1 MKNNSC
7 RIKGGTDMNRQD
19 FYDGKLF
26 DAYRYMGAHKD
37 GDKIRFVTY
46 APRASRISIIGEF
59 NNWNEEFMEQD
70 AQSGF
75 FLFYSDKAKEG
86 QMYKYCIY
94 GPDGNRQEH
103 CDPYG
108 FEMEL
113 RPGACSIIRDI
124 TTYQFHDDSWM
135 QMRSVGM
142 EDAVNVYEMH
152 MGSWRMNEKDENGW
166 YQYDEI
172 AEMLVPYLKKNNY
185 THVELMPLSEH
196 PFDGSWG
203 YQNTGFFA
211 PTKRY
216 GTPDKLMKFVD
227 MMHQA
232 GIGVIMDFVPVHF
245 AVDGYGLKLYDGT
258 PLYEYDNKDTG
269 ESEWG
274 SCNFIHSRREVQ
286 CFLQSAANYWLEEY
300 HFDGFRFDGVTS
312 MLYYSHGLGEAF
324 CNYGDYFNGHQ
335 DDNAICYLTL
345 ANRLIHQV
353 NAKAITIAEEVSGMP
368 GLAAKYEDGGYGF
381 DYRMAM
387 NIPDYWIKTI
397 KEKIDEDWKPS
408 SMFWEVTN
416 RRKDEKTISYAES
429 HDQALVGD
437 KTIIF
442 RLIDADMYWH
452 MQKGDENYTVNRGI
466 SLHKMIRL
474 LTATTINGGYLN
486 FMGNEFGHPEWID
499 FPREGNGWSCKY
511 ARRQWNLVDNKNLAY
526 HYMGD
531 FDAAMLEVVKSIKN
545 FQATPVQEIW
555 HNDGDQVLAY
565 MRKDL
570 IFVFNFN
577 PKQSFTDY
585 GFLVPAGTYEVILNT
600 DNPDYGGNG
609 LTDDT
614 IKHFTIHDPLYKKD
628 KKEWLKL
635 YIPARTAV
643 VLRRT
648 K

>member
-7 RIKGGTDMNRQD
+7 MIKGGTNMNRQD

-59 NNWNEEFMEQD
+59 NDWNEEFMEQD

-124 TTYQFHDDSWM
+124 TTYRFNDRSWM

-142 EDAVNVYEMH
+142 EDAINIYEMH
-152 MGSWRMNEKDENGW
+152 MGSWRMNKKDENGW

-172 AEMLVPYLKKNNY
+172 AKMLVPYLKQNNY

-300 HFDGFRFDGVTS
+300 HFDGIRMDAVSRLIYWQGDESRGVNDTAIDFLKAFNLGLKQRHPTAMLIAEDSTAYPGVTEPVWKG
-312 MLYYSHGLGEAF
+312 GL
-324 CNYGDYFNGHQ
+324 
-335 DDNAICYLTL
+335 
-345 ANRLIHQV
+345 
-353 NAKAITIAEEVSGMP
+353 
-368 GLAAKYEDGGYGF
+368 GF
-381 DYRMAM
+381 DYKWDLGWMHDTLEYFQTGPEYRSRDYHKLTFSMVYFWNERYM
-387 NIPDYWIKTI
+387 LEYCHDEVVHGKGSLVNKMWGDYWNKFAGLRLYLAHMMGHPGKKLMFMGSEYGQFTEWHEYEELQWNLTEENDMHKKTQLFF
-397 KEKIDEDWKPS
+397 KDMNHYYKDNKVL
-408 SMFWEVTN
+408 WEN
-416 RRKDEKTISYAES
+416 DYEPEGYEW
-429 HDQALVGD
+429 
-437 KTIIF
+437 
-442 RLIDADMYWH
+442 IDADNC
-452 MQKGDENYTVNRGI
+452 DESIFSFIRHDKKNNESLVFVCNYTPVVR
-466 SLHKMIRL
+466 
-474 LTATTINGGYLN
+474 Y
-486 FMGNEFGHPEWID
+486 D
-499 FPREGNGWSCKY
+499 FRIGVPKLGEY
-511 ARRQWNLVDNKNLAY
+511 VE
-526 HYMGD
+526 D
-531 FDAAMLEVVKSIKN
+531 F
-545 FQATPVQEIW
+545 
-555 HNDGDQVLAY
+555 
-565 MRKDL
+565 
-570 IFVFNFN
+570 
-577 PKQSFTDY
+577 
-585 GFLVPAGTYEVILNT
+585 NT
-600 DNPDYGGNG
+600 DNEIYGGSG
-609 LTDDT
+609 QVIDDVLLAEEIPYNNQPYSVK
-614 IKHFTIHDPLYKKD
+614 IKVPPMAAIV
-628 KKEWLKL
+628 LK
-635 YIPARTAV
+635 V
-643 VLRRT
+643 MNN
-648 K
+648 KSK

>member
-59 NNWNEEFMEQD
+59 NDWNEEFMEQD

-232 GIGVIMDFVPVHF
+232 GIGVIMDFVPV
-245 AVDGYGLKLYDGT
+245 
-258 PLYEYDNKDTG
+258 
-269 ESEWG
+269 
-274 SCNFIHSRREVQ
+274 Q
-286 CFLQSAANYWLEEY
+286 
-300 HFDGFRFDGVTS
+300 
-312 MLYYSHGLGEAF
+312 
-324 CNYGDYFNGHQ
+324 
-335 DDNAICYLTL
+335 
-345 ANRLIHQV
+345 
-353 NAKAITIAEEVSGMP
+353 
-368 GLAAKYEDGGYGF
+368 
-381 DYRMAM
+381 
-387 NIPDYWIKTI
+387 
-397 KEKIDEDWKPS
+397 
-408 SMFWEVTN
+408 
-416 RRKDEKTISYAES
+416 
-429 HDQALVGD
+429 
-437 KTIIF
+437 
-442 RLIDADMYWH
+442 
-452 MQKGDENYTVNRGI
+452 
-466 SLHKMIRL
+466 
-474 LTATTINGGYLN
+474 
-486 FMGNEFGHPEWID
+486 
-499 FPREGNGWSCKY
+499 
-511 ARRQWNLVDNKNLAY
+511 
-526 HYMGD
+526 
-531 FDAAMLEVVKSIKN
+531 
-545 FQATPVQEIW
+545 
-555 HNDGDQVLAY
+555 
-565 MRKDL
+565 
-570 IFVFNFN
+570 
-577 PKQSFTDY
+577 
-585 GFLVPAGTYEVILNT
+585 
-600 DNPDYGGNG
+600 
-609 LTDDT
+609 
-614 IKHFTIHDPLYKKD
+614 
-628 KKEWLKL
+628 
-635 YIPARTAV
+635 
-643 VLRRT
+643 
-648 K
+648 